1 VTDRGLKA
9 AVTAQVHAAMSELV
23 QWEEGNFAF
32 HMVDPGEAPV
42 DDTPEVVRVDMSVE
56 QVLLEAMRRLD
67 EQRRT

>member
-1 VTDRGLKA
+1 
-9 AVTAQVHAAMSELV
+9 
-23 QWEEGNFAF
+23 
-32 HMVDPGEAPV
+32 MVDPGEAPV